1 MKANKFGCAAAAL
14 GMLMLILDSRGAA
27 QAATEGIELCIRAVI
42 PSLFPFFL
50 LSGFLTGNLQGG
62 RWIAKLFRC
71 PENCGSILLTA
82 LLGGYPIGARLA
94 AQEYNSKNL
103 SKEQADRLLMFC
115 SQAGPSFLFG
125 ITAGQLGRPHL
136 AWLLWI
142 ILLLSSLSV
151 AWIIPHSTEVPTRKM
166 ETKKLTLTDAM
177 YASIKA
183 MASVCGWVVVFSVLM
198 AFLKRWFL
206 WLLPEAWQVPLCG
219 LLELTNGCLML
230 EKVDSPLLRFLIASL
245 MLNFGGLCVLM
256 QTASV
261 TEGLSLGRYILGKL
275 LQTIFAVLY
284 TLAFMGY
291 PGLLLVVFLLFFGI
305 KLINGRNNSSIP
317 VKLGV

>member
-1 MKANKFGCAAAAL
+1 MKNNKLACTGAAL
-14 GMLMLILDSRGAA
+14 GMLALILDSRTAT
-27 QAATEGIELCIRAVI
+27 QAAAGGIDLCIRAVI

-50 LSGFLTGNLQGG
+50 LSGFLTGNLQSGK
-62 RWIAKLFRC
+62 WMAKCFRC
-71 PENCGSILLTA
+71 PESCGSLLLTSF
-82 LLGGYPIGARLA
+82 LGGYPLGARLA
-94 AQEYNSKNL
+94 AQEYHRKHIT
-103 SKEQADRLLMFC
+103 KDQADRLIMFC

-125 ITAGQLGRPHL
+125 ITAGQLEKPHL
-136 AWLLWI
+136 VWLLWI
-142 ILLLSSLSV
+142 ILLLSALSV
-151 AWIIPHSTEVPTRKM
+151 AWLFPAGSDFPKGKTEAKKM
-166 ETKKLTLTDAM
+166 TLTDAM

-206 WLLPEAWQVPLCG
+206 WLLPESAQVLLCG

-230 EKVDSPLLRFLIASL
+230 ENVQNPLQRFLIASV

-275 LQTIFAVLY
+275 LQTVFAVLY
-284 TLAFMGY
+284 ALAFMGHPY
-291 PGLLLVVFLLFFGI
+291 LLLVVFLLFFGR
-305 KLINGRNNSSIP
+305 KLLNDRNNSSIP
-317 VKLGV
+317 IKLGV